1 MPSVVIR
8 RKNGLKILK
17 ENDKKRIKKVKMG
30 HKQLLHGIYA
40 INILKMYLDFD

>member
-17 ENDKKRIKKVKMG
+17 ENDKKRIKKLKWD
-30 HKQLLHGIYA
+30 
-40 INILKMYLDFD
+40 INSYKYKYTKNVPGL

>member
-17 ENDKKRIKKVKMG
+17 ENDKKRIKKLKWD
-30 HKQLLHGIYA
+30 
-40 INILKMYLDFD
+40 INSYYTAFML